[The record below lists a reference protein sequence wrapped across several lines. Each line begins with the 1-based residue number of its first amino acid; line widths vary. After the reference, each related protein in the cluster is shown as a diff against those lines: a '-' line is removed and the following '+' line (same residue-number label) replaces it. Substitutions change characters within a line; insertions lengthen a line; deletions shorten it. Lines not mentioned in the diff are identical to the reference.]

1 MNFSPLNYDDEP
13 LDMFGNI
20 NPENTSTLINPDH
33 ISSMNNI
40 TDESVQI
47 RENLL
52 NIISKRDVLPIDDP
66 EFVDEEIDTIILKLK
81 GFTENFDKLQ
91 KDLDESLAIYN
102 ECLKETNNDI
112 NKINSSISFIKT
124 CNKDYDTDEKVKQI
138 IESLKDYI
146 KSIDENNQLKIV
158 KEDYVQKR
166 KLLNRHIYLINS
178 INQWNN
184 SAICPICIT
193 DSIDS
198 YCNPCGHTACKK
210 CLDKNS
216 NIINNV
222 NHNKCP
228 ICRDHIMDIRKLY
241 FI

>member
-1 MNFSPLNYDDEP
+1 MNYSSLYEEDPDIFSNPYGSPLDHDP
-13 LDMFGNI
+13 I
-20 NPENTSTLINPDH
+20 STL
-33 ISSMNNI
+33 NNI
-40 TDESVQI
+40 TDESIQI

-52 NIISKRDVLPIDDP
+52 NTMTNSQVIHIDDS
-66 EFVDEEIDTIILKLK
+66 EFVDKEIDDIILKLK
-81 GFTENFDKLQ
+81 EFSKSFDSLQ
-91 KDLDESLAIYN
+91 KDLDKSLSIYN
-102 ECLKETNNDI
+102 ESLKETKEDI
-112 NKINSSISFIKT
+112 NKINSSINFIKT

-158 KEDYVQKR
+158 KEDYIQKR

-228 ICRDHIMDIRKLY
+228 ICRDHVMDIRKLY